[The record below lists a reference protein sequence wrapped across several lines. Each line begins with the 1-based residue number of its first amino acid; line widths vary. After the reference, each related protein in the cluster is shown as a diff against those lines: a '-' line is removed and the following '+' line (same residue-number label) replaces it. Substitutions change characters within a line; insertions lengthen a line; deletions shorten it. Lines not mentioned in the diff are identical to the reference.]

1 MPKKL
6 QIDSKNCIGCT
17 LCTQIAPNTFEMK
30 DDGKSYI
37 SNPNGDSEDRIKQ
50 AAESCPVDAVKFE

>member
-1 MPKKL
+1 
-6 QIDSKNCIGCT
+6 
-17 LCTQIAPNTFEMK
+17 MK